1 MKKTRTPQSLS
12 SSTTKGSLSAPV
24 VLLALLHVMSVVCSG
39 FTFSSW
45 TITTWLVFIPFYILL
60 WITSILYVIHW
71 HRKKNLEEEE
81 KKEQIRAAR
90 RKRIDESE
98 KQTEDCNFGRE
109 TLSAQE
115 ECLKMLL
122 QNQTLSGFSCDD
134 NPLLGKN
141 VHIEFESS
149 KKNTTGSTPSK
160 IRSINNR

>member
-1 MKKTRTPQSLS
+1 MKKTPTPQSLS
-12 SSTTKGSLSAPV
+12 SSTTKRSLSAPA

-45 TITTWLVFIPFYILL
+45 TITTWLVFVPFYILL

-81 KKEQIRAAR
+81 KKEQIRAVR
-90 RKRIDESE
+90 RERIDESE
-98 KQTEDCNFGRE
+98 KQTEDCNFERDMF
-109 TLSAQE
+109 SAQE

-141 VHIEFESS
+141 VHIEFE
-149 KKNTTGSTPSK
+149 KFEKNTTRNTPSK
-160 IRSINNR
+160 IRSIK